1 MIKMRNVAGVS
12 LLAAGAL
19 ALAGCGGSTDS
30 GSGVVTFAMTD
41 APVTDATSVV
51 IKMTEFELKPAEGPS
66 VVFELGEEEGTLD
79 LLTLTNG
86 DSAVILE
93 GVEVPAGEYEW
104 VRIFFDQDASY
115 VEVAGDPGGQYS
127 FFMPS
132 GAQTGYK
139 VVGGFTVPVNDSA
152 EFILDF
158 DLQKSLIEPPGLRG
172 RFGEERGFLLKPT
185 IRLMPMDET
194 GGVTGTV
201 APELLA
207 ANSDPEVC
215 EGGDAVYAFEGS
227 EVDVNDSANVPLV
240 TDIVDFDMD
249 ANVYEYH
256 FMYLLPGDYTLAFT
270 CSADSDG
277 GDGEDYVFTPGNLGF
292 SDPVTVTIADG
303 EIAECNLG
311 VDDWDCA
318 PETDE

>member
-41 APVTDATSVV
+41 APVSDATSVV
-51 IKMTEFELKPAEGPS
+51 IAMTEMELKPAEGPS
-66 VVFELGEEEGTLD
+66 ISFPLDKEVD

-86 DSAVILE
+86 NSTPLLE
-93 GVEVPAGEYEW
+93 GVEVQAGEYEW
-104 VRIFFDQDASY
+104 VRIFFDQEASN
-115 VEVAGDPGGQYS
+115 VEVEGGGQFS

-152 EFILDF
+152 TFILDF
-158 DLQKSLIEPPGLRG
+158 DLMKSLIEPPGLRG

-185 IRLMPMDET
+185 IRLMAMDET

-201 APELLA
+201 ASELLA
-207 ANSDPEVC
+207 ENNEETCA
-215 EGGDAVYAFEGS
+215 GGDAVYAFEGAGVI
-227 EVDVNDSANVPLV
+227 VDDPDNVPLV
-240 TDIVDFDMD
+240 TDIVDFDAD
-249 ANVYEYH
+249 TQAYEYH

>member
-1 MIKMRNVAGVS
+1 MIKMRKAAGMS

-51 IKMTEFELKPAEGPS
+51 IAMTEMELKPAEGPS
-66 VVFELGEEEGTLD
+66 ISFPLDKEVD

-86 DSAVILE
+86 TSTPILE

-104 VRIFFDQDASY
+104 VRIFFDEEGSHVM
-115 VEVAGDPGGQYS
+115 VEGGGQHS

-132 GAQTGYK
+132 GAQTGFK
-139 VVGGFTVPVNDSA
+139 VVGGFTVPVNDSV

-158 DLQKSLIEPPGLRG
+158 DLQKSLIEPRGMRG
-172 RFGEERGFLLKPT
+172 RLGEDRGFLLKPT
-185 IRLMPMDET
+185 IRLMEMAET

-201 APELLA
+201 AAELLA
-207 ANSDPEVC
+207 DNDTSDPAVC
-215 EGGDAVYAFEGS
+215 DGGDAVYAFEGAD
-227 EVDVNDSANVPLV
+227 VDVNDPANIPLV
-240 TDIVDFDMD
+240 TDIVDFD
-249 ANVYEYH
+249 AETQVYEYH

-270 CSADSDG
+270 CSASSDG
-277 GDGEDYVFTPGNLGF
+277 GDGEDYVFTPGALGF
-292 SDPVTVTIADG
+292 GEPVTVSVAEG
-303 EIAECNLG
+303 EIGECNLA
-311 VDDWDCA
+311 VDGWDCA
-318 PETDE
+318 PETEE